1 MLMKQKRLILMAAAV
16 AVMMMACEPEK
27 VITPEPEQPAPS
39 EPETLTSLVGTVW
52 NNHSDTWE
60 TYNGYNYHLII
71 DRDLWFLTDSNG
83 HTHSYY
89 TPTEGVPASEFYFG
103 FYYTYDPLTYT
114 GIMEDSSMVQMG
126 GNVQIYDLRYD
137 AAQDAILLILP
148 SDTSQYAVYTRVQ

>member
-1 MLMKQKRLILMAAAV
+1 MLAVAAIMAA
-16 AVMMMACEPEK
+16 CDPEQ
-27 VITPEPEQPAPS
+27 VVTPEPEQPTPP

-60 TYNGYNYHLII
+60 TYNGYNYHFII

-83 HTHSYY
+83 HCHSYY

-114 GIMEDSSMVQMG
+114 GIMEDSALVQMG
-126 GNVQIYDLRYD
+126 GSVVIYDLRYD
-137 AAQDAILLILP
+137 AAQDAILIISP
-148 SDTSQYAVYTRVQ
+148 SDTSNYVVYTRVQ

>member
-1 MLMKQKRLILMAAAV
+1 MKQKRLMLLAAAV

-27 VITPEPEQPAPS
+27 VVTPEPEPTPS

-60 TYNGYNYHLII
+60 TYNGYNYHFII

-83 HTHSYY
+83 HTHSYV
-89 TPTEGVPASEFYFG
+89 TPTDGVPASEFYFG

-114 GIMEDSSMVQMG
+114 GIMEDSALVQMG
-126 GNVQIYDLRYD
+126 GSVVIYDLRYD
-137 AAQDAILLILP
+137 AAQDAILIISP
-148 SDTSQYAVYTRVQ
+148 SDTSNYVVYTRVQ